1 MSLTNQITVV
11 GNFVDDP
18 ELRFN
23 DAGKARM
30 TGRIAINDSYKKGDT
45 WATRTTYMNI
55 VAWDGLA
62 ENCAQSFVKGD
73 RIVVIGRYQ
82 ESQYDNASGVRSYY
96 SEIVCNEI
104 AGSVKWAITSMV
116 KSTQAEREELANA

>member
-11 GNFVDDP
+11 GNLVDDP

-23 DAGKARM
+23 EAGKARM
-30 TGRIAINDSYKKGDT
+30 TGRVAINDSYKKGDS
-45 WATRTTYMNI
+45 WERRTTYMNL

-73 RIVVIGRYQ
+73 RIVVVGRYQ
-82 ESQYDNASGVRSYY
+82 ESQYDNAAGVRSYF
-96 SEIVCNEI
+96 SEIVCDEI

-116 KSTQAEREELANA
+116 KSTKEEREAFANA

>member
-11 GNFVDDP
+11 GNLVDDP

-23 DAGKARM
+23 EAGKARM
-30 TGRIAINDSYKKGDT
+30 TGRVAINDSYKKGDS
-45 WATRTTYMNI
+45 WERRTTYMNL

-73 RIVVIGRYQ
+73 RIVVVGRYQ
-82 ESQYDNASGVRSYY
+82 ESQYDNAAGVRSYF
-96 SEIVCNEI
+96 SEIVCDEI

-116 KSTQAEREELANA
+116 KSTKEERDALANA